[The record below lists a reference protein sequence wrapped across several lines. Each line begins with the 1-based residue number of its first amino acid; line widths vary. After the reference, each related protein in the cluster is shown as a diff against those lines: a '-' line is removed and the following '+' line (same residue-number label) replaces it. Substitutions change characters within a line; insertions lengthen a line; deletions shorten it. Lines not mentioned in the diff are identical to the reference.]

1 MSASP
6 TSLPSSLQRF
16 LTRSFCVC
24 WLAIVGITGCDKP
37 ASSNNG
43 SGIISVAPT
52 PVPSTMPA
60 TNPPATAPTPVPAPV
75 AAEPNSFDE
84 VAAQLDRGGSFY
96 AYVSTEKFLAGM
108 AAQFGTMRDLIL
120 ASPGVGGVQD
130 AKSSEALFKMVTNL
144 YTHSGVDQVTGA
156 GASTFAVE
164 PGLYRSKLFIHHRA
178 GKGDGP
184 FWSAFGK
191 TAHPLAG
198 LDLLPA
204 DTALAGFADFD
215 LAEIVAFLRR
225 EIEQS
230 EIPEAKKGLDEA
242 LKEFP
247 AAAGMTLDEALSS
260 LGGSLGFIV
269 TLDPTKPMELP
280 VPERKLSIPTPRA
293 ALLVQVKDDRIFKRL
308 DQILGANKDVVKV
321 DEGDLRLRTLPS
333 PMPPPLELHPTVAQ
347 WGGYLILA
355 TDDHLVRAIIAA
367 KTSGKGLKSTAQY
380 AKMTSGLPTEGNGF
394 QLMTETFGETLARV
408 QREMLKGQPGANAEQ
423 FAMLEKFMGSQ
434 KSGAT
439 YSVSAHLPN
448 GWLAVSKGTQGVGQL
463 LAPSVLIPAAIGAGV
478 ALPVFGKVGGKAKAT
493 KSLSNARQIG
503 TACKLYAVDNGGK
516 FPKSLAALVP
526 DYLPDATI
534 LASPFA
540 PGVAAGYTYH
550 AGLTDTSPAKTV
562 LIEDK
567 FAGAEKTRVIVRV
580 DGSGE
585 ILPAP

>member
-1 MSASP
+1 MKLPKVPVSLKP
-6 TSLPSSLQRF
+6 LPSLLRRT
-16 LTRSFCVC
+16 LVLCG
-24 WLAIVGITGCDKP
+24 LAIIGLSGCDKP
-37 ASSNNG
+37 ASSSNG
-43 SGIISVAPT
+43 SGIISVAPPPPPSAP
-52 PVPSTMPA
+52 PV
-60 TNPPATAPTPVPAPV
+60 ATAPTARPVPAPV

-96 AYVSTEKFLAGM
+96 AYVSTEKWLAGM

-120 ASPGVGGVQD
+120 ATPGVGGLDD
-130 AKSSEALFKMVTNL
+130 AKSSEALFKLATNL
-144 YTHSGVDQVTGA
+144 YTRSGLDQVTGV

-164 PGLYRSKLFIHHRA
+164 PGLYRSKFFIHHRA

-184 FWSAFGK
+184 LWSAFGK

-230 EIPEAKKGLDEA
+230 EIPEAKKGLDAA

-247 AAAGMTLDEALSS
+247 AAAGMTLDEALGS

-269 TLDPTKPMELP
+269 TLDAAKPMELP
-280 VPERKLSIPTPRA
+280 APEKKISIPTPRA
-293 ALLVQVKDDRIFKRL
+293 ALLVQVKDDRIFKRI
-308 DQILGANKDVVKV
+308 DEILGANKDVVKV
-321 DEGDLRLRTLPS
+321 DENDLRMRTVPS

-355 TDDHLVRAIIAA
+355 SDDQLVRAIIAA
-367 KTSGKGLKSTAQY
+367 KTSGKGLKSTEQF
-380 AKMTSGLPTEGNGF
+380 AKMSGGLPAQGNGF
-394 QLMTETFGETLARV
+394 QLMTATFGETLARV

-423 FAMLEKFMGSQ
+423 FAMLEKIMGSQ
-434 KSGAT
+434 KPGTT

-503 TACKLYAVDNGGK
+503 TACKLYAADNNGK
-516 FPKSLAALVP
+516 FPQNLAALVP

-534 LASPFA
+534 FASPFA
-540 PGVAAGYTYH
+540 PEAAAGYTYH
-550 AGLTDTSPAKTV
+550 AGLTEKSPAKTV
-562 LIEDK
+562 LLKDK
-567 FAGAEKTRVIVRV
+567 FAGREKLRVVVHV

-585 ILPAP
+585 VLPAP